1 MSGSEVEKSKH
12 VSKSRQKPKREE
24 MPVQESKERIKNFKE
39 VALGYTPEQ
48 AIAEAARCLGCKKP
62 KCMEGCPVEIEI
74 ADFIGKIKEGKFKE
88 AIDIIKDKNNL
99 PAICGRVCPQEDQC
113 EKFCILGR
121 KSEPIAI
128 GRLERFVADW
138 QIEHD
143 KAQKSSADRLSA
155 LAVKQHY
162 SYSEDV
168 SHREAVPE
176 GQAVLLRKQEKNK
189 NKKEKVAVVGAG
201 PAGLTAAADLA
212 KTGYAVTIFESLH
225 DTAGVLR
232 YGIPEFRL
240 PKEIVDIEV
249 DAICKLGVQIKV
261 NMVIGRV
268 LSLDDLREQ
277 GYSAFFIGTGAG
289 LPYFLNIEG
298 ENLNGVYS
306 ANEFLTRV
314 NLMKAYLEDHDTPV
328 WIGKKVAVV
337 GAGNVAMDSARV
349 ALRLGADEVYIIYR
363 RSEAEMPARL
373 EEIEHAR
380 EEGIKFMLLTNPA
393 RILGNNQGW
402 VTGIE
407 CIRNELGPPD
417 ESGRRRP
424 VPIEGSEFKLDMDT
438 MVIAVGQGPNPLLL
452 STEPDLK
459 LNRWGNIKADSEGQT
474 SLPDVFA
481 GGDIVTGAATVI
493 QAMGA
498 GKRAARAINEYLNTL

>member
-1 MSGSEVEKSKH
+1 MSGSEIEKSKQG
-12 VSKSRQKPKREE
+12 SKSGQKPKREE

-113 EKFCILGR
+113 EKFCVLGR

-138 QIEHD
+138 QIEQG
-143 KAQKSSADRLSA
+143 KAQRSSVAPLT
-155 LAVKQHY
+155 
-162 SYSEDV
+162 
-168 SHREAVPE
+168 
-176 GQAVLLRKQEKNK
+176 VLLRKEEKNK
-189 NKKEKVAVVGAG
+189 DKKEGAGKSDIPGQVPESSGLKVAVVGAG

-212 KTGYAVTIFESLH
+212 KMGYAVTIFESLH

-249 DAICKLGVQIKV
+249 DAIRKLGVHIKV

-268 LSLDDLREQ
+268 LTLDDLRGQ

-380 EEGIKFMLLTNPA
+380 EEGIKFMLLTNPV

-424 VPIEGSEFKLDMDT
+424 VSIEGSEFKLDRKS
-438 MVIAVGQGPNPLLL
+438 VV
-452 STEPDLK
+452 
-459 LNRWGNIKADSEGQT
+459 
-474 SLPDVFA
+474 
-481 GGDIVTGAATVI
+481 
-493 QAMGA
+493 
-498 GKRAARAINEYLNTL
+498 